1 LEISNKPPI
10 SLVMANFDP
19 KFNCISNINLST
31 RPRPVRHLTKHRAS
45 SKRPPHAFVGH
56 IQETTLLLCPRY
68 IRFLG
73 LDTVSL
79 NTVSASRL
87 QSNNSTPRKASVRTT
102 TCVIA
107 RYSIQIQVVKN
118 NTLSHSVFTQDLHT
132 DNTAVITSKGSMTVA
147 VRSKS

>member
-1 LEISNKPPI
+1 MGD
-10 SLVMANFDP
+10 V
-19 KFNCISNINLST
+19 
-31 RPRPVRHLTKHRAS
+31 
-45 SKRPPHAFVGH
+45 
-56 IQETTLLLCPRY
+56 QETTFLLCPCY

-79 NTVSASRL
+79 NTVFAPRL
-87 QSNNSTPRKASVRTT
+87 QSNNSTPRKASTRTT

-132 DNTAVITSKGSMTVA
+132 DNTAVITSKGPMTVA
-147 VRSKS
+147 VRSKA